1 MSAYDKPPMT
11 EPTSSSTPEHV
22 AAVLL
27 AAGAATRMGCRPK
40 CLLEMGGETL
50 IHRQVQALLQAGVSS
65 VQVVLGHHAERIARV
80 LEDQPVRL
88 VYHPAPDQG
97 QTSSL
102 HLGLQALPAD
112 TQAVLVA
119 LADQPLIS
127 AQDIRDLLDAYAARP
142 PGTQLV
148 RPVVGGL
155 PGNPVVFTRDVAR
168 AMLSGGP
175 HMGGQ
180 QWQAAHPAQVF
191 RWVTPNSHYRVDVD
205 SMDDV
210 AALAARSG
218 VCLLWPADLDE
229 A

>member
-1 MSAYDKPPMT
+1 MA
-11 EPTSSSTPEHV
+11 EPTSFSAPEPV

-27 AAGAATRMGCRPK
+27 AAGAATRMGGRPK
-40 CLLEMGGETL
+40 CLLEMDGEAL
-50 IHRQVQALLQAGVSS
+50 IRRQVRALFEAGVASA
-65 VQVVLGHHAERIARV
+65 QVVLGHHAERIARV
-80 LEDQPVRL
+80 LEGLPVELIR
-88 VYHPAPDQG
+88 HPAPEQG

-102 HLGLQALPAD
+102 HLGLQSLPAD
-112 TQAVLVA
+112 AQVVLVA

-148 RPVVGGL
+148 RPVVDGL

-168 AMLSGGP
+168 ALLAGGP

-180 QWQAAHPAQVF
+180 QWQAAHPARVF
-191 RWVTPNSHYRVDVD
+191 RWATPNSHYRVDVD
-205 SMDDV
+205 SVDDV

-218 VCLLWPADLDE
+218 VRLLWPADLDE